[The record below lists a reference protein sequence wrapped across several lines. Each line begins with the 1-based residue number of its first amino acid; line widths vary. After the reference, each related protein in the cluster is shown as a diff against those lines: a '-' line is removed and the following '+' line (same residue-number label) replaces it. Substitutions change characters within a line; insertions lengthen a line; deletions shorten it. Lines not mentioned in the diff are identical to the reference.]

1 MVQESMNDKEENT
14 MQICFPE
21 NFIWGVA
28 TAAAQIE
35 GAAFEDGR
43 GPSIWDVFSR
53 IPGKIAGGGIPDT
66 TCDSYHLFEKDIA
79 LMKEMGVKSYRFSFS
94 WSRIIPDGT
103 GEVNPKGIA
112 YYKKL
117 IVCLKENDIIPNAT
131 MYHWDLPYALQMQGG
146 FGNRDIVKWFKNYVT
161 VLLDNFG
168 EDVNIWATLNEPIA
182 TYVGYAKGFFAPG
195 LTNEKYARQ
204 ALHHLL
210 LCHGEAVKL
219 FRERKL
225 SNAKV
230 GIVVDVWKHFP
241 GRPGNAEDEAL
252 VLKNNGIE
260 GYGMFLHPLF
270 LGGYSKELLQYFEEN
285 DLMPKIEKGDFETI
299 CQKLDFYGLNFY
311 NGLYDNA
318 EELRRREEEEAKGG
332 NYQNRPENHTEVLG
346 DVLHMLVE
354 KYKID
359 IPIYITENG
368 VAQDDSED
376 VEAILDDQE
385 RIDYIKGVLI
395 ALHKAMQEGI
405 DVRGYYAWSLMDN
418 FEWSAGFQARFGLHY
433 TDYKTFERIPKKSA
447 GWYTRV
453 IADNGFED

>member
-1 MVQESMNDKEENT
+1 MNYE
-14 MQICFPE
+14 FPE
-21 NFIWGVA
+21 HFIWGVA

-43 GPSIWDVFSR
+43 GASIWDVFSR
-53 IPGKIAGGGIPDT
+53 IPGKIVGGGIPDT
-66 TCDSYHLFEKDIA
+66 TCDSYHLYEKDIA
-79 LMKEMGVKSYRFSFS
+79 LMKKMGVKSYRFSFS

-103 GEVNPKGIA
+103 GEVNPKGIT

-117 IVCLKENDIIPNAT
+117 IACLKENGIIPNAT
-131 MYHWDLPYALQMQGG
+131 IYHWDLPYALQIQGG
-146 FGNRDIVKWFKNYVT
+146 FGNRDIIKWFTYYVG

-168 EDVNIWATLNEPIA
+168 EDVAIWATFNEPIA

-195 LTNEKYARQ
+195 LMNEKYARQ

-219 FRERKL
+219 FREYKFP
-225 SNAKV
+225 NAKIGV
-230 GIVVDVWKHFP
+230 VVDVWKHFP
-241 GRPGNAEDEAL
+241 AREGNAEDEAL
-252 VLKNNGIE
+252 ALKNNEIE

-285 DLMPKIEKGDFETI
+285 ELMPKTEEGDFDTI

-318 EELRRREEEEAKGG
+318 EELRRKEEEAKGG
-332 NYQNRPENHTEVLG
+332 NYQDRPENHTEVLY
-346 DVLHMLVE
+346 DVLHMLIK
-354 KYKID
+354 KYEID

-376 VEAILDDQE
+376 VETMLNDQE

-395 ALHKAMQEGI
+395 SLHKAMQEGI

-433 TDYKTFERIPKKSA
+433 TDYKTYERIPKKSA
-447 GWYTRV
+447 GWYAQV
-453 IADNGFED
+453 IAEHGFCD

>member
-1 MVQESMNDKEENT
+1 MKYE
-14 MQICFPE
+14 FPE
-21 NFIWGVA
+21 HFIWGVA

-43 GPSIWDVFSR
+43 GASIWDVFSR
-53 IPGKIAGGGIPDT
+53 IPGKIVGGGIPDT
-66 TCDSYHLFEKDIA
+66 TCDSYHLYEKDIA
-79 LMKEMGVKSYRFSFS
+79 LMKKMGVKSYRFSFS

-103 GEVNPKGIA
+103 GEVNPKGIT

-117 IVCLKENDIIPNAT
+117 IACLKENGIIPNAT
-131 MYHWDLPYALQMQGG
+131 IYHWDLPYALQIQGG
-146 FGNRDIVKWFKNYVT
+146 FGNRDIIKWFTYYVG

-168 EDVNIWATLNEPIA
+168 EDVAIWATFNEPIA

-195 LTNEKYARQ
+195 LMNEKYARQ

-219 FRERKL
+219 FREYKFP
-225 SNAKV
+225 NAKIGV
-230 GIVVDVWKHFP
+230 VVDVWKHFP
-241 GRPGNAEDEAL
+241 AREGNAEDEAL
-252 VLKNNGIE
+252 ALKNNEIE

-285 DLMPKIEKGDFETI
+285 ELMPKTEEGDFDTI

-318 EELRRREEEEAKGG
+318 EELRRKEEEAKGG
-332 NYQNRPENHTEVLG
+332 NYQDRPENHTEVLY
-346 DVLHMLVE
+346 DVLHMLIK
-354 KYKID
+354 KYEID

-376 VEAILDDQE
+376 VETMLNDQE

-395 ALHKAMQEGI
+395 PLHKAMQEGI

-433 TDYKTFERIPKKSA
+433 TDYKTYERIPKKSA
-447 GWYTRV
+447 GWYAQV
-453 IADNGFED
+453 IAEHGFCD